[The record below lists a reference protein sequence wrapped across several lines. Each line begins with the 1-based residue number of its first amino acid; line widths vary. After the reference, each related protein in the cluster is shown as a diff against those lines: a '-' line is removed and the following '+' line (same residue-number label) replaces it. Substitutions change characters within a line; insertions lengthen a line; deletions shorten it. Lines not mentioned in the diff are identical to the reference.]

1 MKRFSFWSL
10 ASHALSGHRNWTP
23 HWRAAQPKKSY
34 DVVIVGGGGHGLATA
49 YYLAKLHGVRNVA
62 VLEKGPIGLGNTGR
76 NTTVVRSN
84 YMWDDSAHLYEH
96 ALKLWE
102 GLSQELNFNT
112 MFSQRGVVNLAFTR
126 HELNEMERRASA
138 MYLNGIDCELLT
150 PSDVLRWAP
159 LLNMG
164 PGCRYPVLG
173 GIVQK
178 RGGNARHDAVAWGYA
193 RAASALGVDIIEN
206 CAVVGLKCEGGRVTA
221 VETTQGII
229 SAGRVGVVAA
239 GHSGVVMGMAGIKLP
254 IQSYP
259 LQALVS
265 EPVKPVFH
273 TVLMAGLVH
282 VYLSQSDKG
291 ELVIG
296 AARDGY
302 VSYAQRG
309 SFNLIE
315 EQLRALLELFPVFS
329 RLRMM
334 RQWAG
339 IVDCAPDASPII
351 GKTPVEN
358 LFVNCGW
365 GTGGFK
371 ATPGSGWVFAHTLA
385 NGEPHALNKNFSLE
399 RFSSG
404 RLIDEAA
411 AAGVAH

>member
-1 MKRFSFWSL
+1 MRYSIWSL
-10 ASHALSGHRNWTP
+10 LANAATRHERWPRA
-23 HWRAAQPKKSY
+23 WRSPEPRSTY

-49 YYLAKLHGVRNVA
+49 YYLARNHGIRNVA
-62 VLEKGPIGLGNTGR
+62 VLERGPIGLGNTGR

-84 YMWDDSAHLYEH
+84 YLCDDSAHLYEH

-126 HELNEMERRASA
+126 HELNEMERRAGA
-138 MYLNGIDCELLT
+138 MRLNGIDCELLT
-150 PSDVLRWAP
+150 LADVKRWVP
-159 LLNMG
+159 ILDLSRNV
-164 PGCRYPVLG
+164 RYPVLG
-173 GIVQK
+173 GLVQP

-206 CAVVGLKCEGGRVTA
+206 CPVTGIRVENGRALGVNTA
-221 VETTQGII
+221 RGYIA
-229 SAGRVGVVAA
+229 AGRIGVVAA
-239 GHSGVVMGMAGIKLP
+239 GHSSVVMGTAGVRLP
-254 IQSYP
+254 IQSFP

-265 EPVKPVFH
+265 EPVKPILH
-273 TVLMAGLVH
+273 TVVMAGHVH
-282 VYLSQSDKG
+282 VYLSQSGKG

-296 AARDGY
+296 AARDTY
-302 VSYAQRG
+302 LSYAQRG
-309 SFNLIE
+309 SFHLIE
-315 EQLRALLELFPVFS
+315 EQLRALLELFPIFS

-351 GKTPVEN
+351 GSTPVEN
-358 LFVNCGW
+358 LYVNCGW

-371 ATPGSGWVFAHTLA
+371 ATPGSGWVFAHALA
-385 NGEPHALNKNFSLE
+385 TGEPHELSRNFTLK
-399 RFSSG
+399 RFHTG

>member
-1 MKRFSFWSL
+1 MRYSL
-10 ASHALSGHRNWTP
+10 WNLLANAATRHENWP
-23 HWRAAQPKKSY
+23 RAWPAAGPKPSY

-49 YYLAKLHGVRNVA
+49 YYLAKNHGIRNVA
-62 VLEKGPIGLGNTGR
+62 VLERGPVGLGNTGR
-76 NTTVVRSN
+76 NTTIVRSN
-84 YMWDDSAHLYEH
+84 YLCDDSAHLYEH

-102 GLSQELNFNT
+102 GLAQELNFNT

-126 HELNEMERRASA
+126 HELNEMERRAGA
-138 MYLNGIDCELLT
+138 MRLNGIDCELLSLADMRRWV
-150 PSDVLRWAP
+150 PVLNLDR
-159 LLNMG
+159 G
-164 PGCRYPVLG
+164 VRYPVLG
-173 GIVQK
+173 GLVQA

-193 RAASALGVDIIEN
+193 RAASAQGVDIIEH
-206 CAVVGLKCEGGRVTA
+206 CPVTGIRIEDGRAVG
-221 VETTQGII
+221 VETARGPIA
-229 SAGRVGVVAA
+229 AGRIGVVAA
-239 GHSGVVMGMAGIKLP
+239 GHSSVVMGMAGVRLP

-265 EPVKPVFH
+265 EPVKPVLH
-273 TVLMAGLVH
+273 TVVMAGHVH

-296 AARDGY
+296 AARDTY

-309 SFNLIE
+309 SLHLIE
-315 EQLRALLELFPVFS
+315 EQLRALLELFPIFS

-351 GKTPVEN
+351 GETPVGN
-358 LFVNCGW
+358 LYVNCGW

-371 ATPGSGWVFAHTLA
+371 ATPGSGWVFAHALA
-385 NGEPHALNKNFSLE
+385 TGRPHELSRNFTLE
-399 RFSSG
+399 RFHSG

>member
-1 MKRFSFWSL
+1 MRYSLFSL
-10 ASHALSGHRNWTP
+10 IGNALTGHARWLRA
-23 HWRAAQPKKSY
+23 WRPAQPKKSY

-49 YYLAKLHGVRNVA
+49 YYLAKNHGIRNVA

-102 GLSQELNFNT
+102 GLSEELNFNT

-138 MYLNGIDCELLT
+138 MHLNGIDCELLT
-150 PSDVLRWAP
+150 PREVRRWVP
-159 LLNMG
+159 LLNADAN
-164 PGCRYPVLG
+164 CRYPVLG
-173 GIVQK
+173 GIVQR
-178 RGGNARHDAVAWGYA
+178 RGGNARHDAIAWGYA
-193 RAASALGVDIIEN
+193 RAASALGVDIVEN
-206 CAVVGLKCEGGRVTA
+206 CAVTGLRCEGGAVTG
-221 VETTQGII
+221 VDTTSGHIA
-229 SAGRVGVVAA
+229 AGRVGVAAA
-239 GHSGVVMGMAGIKLP
+239 GHSGVVMAMAGVKLP

-265 EPVKPVFH
+265 EPVKPIFH

-351 GKTPVEN
+351 GSTPVEN
-358 LFVNCGW
+358 LYVNCGW

-385 NGEPHALNKNFSLE
+385 HGAPHALNQNFSLE
-399 RFSSG
+399 RFATG

>member
-1 MKRFSFWSL
+1 MHYSFFNL
-10 ASHALSGHRNWTP
+10 ARNALSGHRKWP
-23 HWRAAQPKKSY
+23 RAWRAAEPKRAY
-34 DVVIVGGGGHGLATA
+34 DIVIVGGGGHGLATA
-49 YYLAKLHGVRNVA
+49 YYLARNHGLRNVA

-84 YMWDDSAHLYEH
+84 YLWDDSAHLYEH

-102 GLSQELNFNT
+102 NLSQELNFNT
-112 MFSQRGVVNLAFTR
+112 MFSQRGVVNIAFTR
-126 HELNEMERRASA
+126 HELEEMERRAAA
-138 MYLNGIDCELLT
+138 MHLNGIDCELLT
-150 PSDVLRWAP
+150 PRNLKRWAP
-159 LLNMG
+159 LLNMDA
-164 PGCRYPVLG
+164 GCRYPVLG

-178 RGGNARHDAVAWGYA
+178 RGANARHDAVAWCYA
-193 RAASALGVDIIEN
+193 RAAAALGVDIIEN
-206 CAVVGLKCEGGRVTA
+206 CAVTGLRCEHGRVTGID
-221 VETTQGII
+221 TTLGHI
-229 SAGRVGVVAA
+229 AAERVGVVAA
-239 GHSGVVMGMAGIKLP
+239 GHASVVMGMAGVKLP

-273 TVLMAGLVH
+273 TVVMAGLVH

-309 SFNLIE
+309 SFHFIE

-339 IVDCAPDASPII
+339 IVDCAPDASPIV
-351 GKTPVEN
+351 GATPVQN
-358 LFVNCGW
+358 LYVNCGW

-371 ATPGSGWVFAHTLA
+371 ATPGSGWVFAHTIA
-385 NGEPHALNKNFSLE
+385 NEKPHELNRNFGLE
-399 RFSSG
+399 RFYSG

>member
-1 MKRFSFWSL
+1 MRYSL
-10 ASHALSGHRNWTP
+10 CSLIANAASRHERWP
-23 HWRAAQPKKSY
+23 RAWHSPEPKSSY

-49 YYLAKLHGVRNVA
+49 YYLARNHGIRNVA
-62 VLEKGPIGLGNTGR
+62 VLERGPIGLGNTGR

-84 YMWDDSAHLYEH
+84 YLCDDSAHLYEH

-126 HELNEMERRASA
+126 HEFNEMERRAGA
-138 MYLNGIDCELLT
+138 MRLNGIDCELLT
-150 PSDVLRWAP
+150 LADLKRWIP
-159 LLNMG
+159 ILNLSRG
-164 PGCRYPVLG
+164 VRYPVLG
-173 GIVQK
+173 GLVQP

-193 RAASALGVDIIEN
+193 RAASALGVHIIEN
-206 CAVVGLKCEGGRVTA
+206 CPVTGIRVENGRALGVDTPRGHI
-221 VETTQGII
+221 T
-229 SAGRVGVVAA
+229 AGRVGIVAA
-239 GHSGVVMGMAGIKLP
+239 GHSSVVMAMAGVRLP
-254 IQSYP
+254 IQSFP

-265 EPVKPVFH
+265 EPVKPVLH
-273 TVLMAGLVH
+273 TVVMAGHVH

-296 AARDGY
+296 AARDTY
-302 VSYAQRG
+302 LSYAQRG
-309 SFNLIE
+309 SFHLIE

-358 LFVNCGW
+358 LYVNCGW

-371 ATPGSGWVFAHTLA
+371 ATPGSGWVFAHTIA
-385 NGEPHALNKNFSLE
+385 HEAPHPLSRNFSLE
-399 RFSSG
+399 RFATG